1 MIDSHVHLN
10 RREFAGEIAGVLER
24 AARSGVTGFLNVGF
38 DVPSSEESVALARSD
53 PRILAAVG
61 IHPHDAAQLADER
74 GRLTEGGRE
83 ALTTLRELAADK
95 EVVAIGEVGLD
106 FYRDLSPRPAQ
117 EAALREQLRLAD
129 QVGLPVVFHVR
140 DAWERFVPLVEECG
154 LPAAGGVLHAFSGG
168 RAEVEWARRNGF
180 MLGIGGP
187 VTYKGSTLPEMVRA
201 AGLDLLLLETD
212 APWLPPVPFRGQR
225 NEPGYLDRVR
235 DEIAAI
241 LATEPTRV
249 DEATSASFA
258 ALFSRR
264 DQRS

>member
-1 MIDSHVHLN
+1 MPMAITSPPRLI
-10 RREFAGEIAGVLER
+10 RLP
-24 AARSGVTGFLNVGF
+24 VTPVQPISKKTV

-61 IHPHDAAQLADER
+61 IHPHDAAQLADQR

-83 ALTTLRELAADK
+83 ALATLRELASD
-95 EVVAIGEVGLD
+95 EGVVAIGEIGLD

-117 EAALREQLRLAD
+117 ETALREQLRLAD
-129 QVGLPVVFHVR
+129 QAGLPVVFHVR

-168 RAEVEWARRNGF
+168 RAEVEWARVHGL

-225 NEPGYLDRVR
+225 NEPGYLGRVR

-258 ALFSRR
+258 ALFGRR
-264 DQRS
+264 GQRP